1 MAVETDADRDIFF
14 DADDF
19 GVTAIVTP
27 TSGDP
32 FEIDGIFLS
41 PHETRGLRQGN
52 QYNSG
57 AMISG
62 QDTQFRTKSTLVAN
76 IKASTQPR
84 ITIEG
89 VVYVVHDVKP
99 DGTGLTTLNIKRA

>member
-1 MAVETDADRDIFF
+1 MAVETDADRSIFF

-27 TSGDP
+27 ASGDP

-41 PHETRGLRQGN
+41 PHETRGLRQEN
-52 QYNSG
+52 QYGSG
-57 AMISG
+57 GRVSG
-62 QDTQFRTKSTLVAN
+62 QDTQFRTKSALVADL
-76 IKASTQPR
+76 KASTQPR

-89 VVYVVHDVKP
+89 VVYVVHEVKP
-99 DGTGLTTLNIKRA
+99 DGTGLTTLNLKRA